1 MPYFAKEP
9 VAETD
14 MTDPALTLKQLRY
27 LVALAD
33 TGHFREAAERCGIS
47 QPSLSVQ
54 LQNLEGALGL
64 QLVERGRSGVFFTP
78 AGREIAERGRNIMM
92 GVQDIVDFSETARH
106 GVAGTIRLG
115 VKPTL
120 GPYLLPNVVK
130 TLHRQHPGLKLYV
143 RESAP
148 HDLEQELAQG
158 VHDVILAQLPVT
170 QSGLATE
177 RLFREPIY
185 LAVAAD
191 HPLARRK
198 EVSTGDLKGLPVLSL
213 APDYHLHD
221 QVHALCED
229 FGASLVRDYEG
240 TSLDA
245 LRQMVGMDMGATFV
259 PALYAASEI
268 ARGTD
273 VVALPLKG
281 RAISRSIGLAWR
293 KGASRA
299 AAYVDIATV
308 IRDIARQEFRMLT
321 LES

>member
-1 MPYFAKEP
+1 MPDSK
-9 VAETD
+9 V
-14 MTDPALTLKQLRY
+14 TLKQFRY

-33 TGHFREAAERCGIS
+33 TGHFRQAAERCGIS

-54 LQNLEGALGL
+54 LQNLEGTLGL

-78 AGREIAERGRNIMM
+78 AGREIAERGRNVLM
-92 GVQDIVDFSETARH
+92 GVQDIVEFAQTARH
-106 GVAGTIRLG
+106 GIAGTIRLG

-130 TLHRQHPGLKLYV
+130 TLHRRHPDLKLYV
-143 RESAP
+143 REGAP
-148 HDLEQELAQG
+148 HELEHELSQG

-170 QSGLATE
+170 QAGLATE

-191 HPLARRK
+191 HPLARRR
-198 EVSTGDLKGLPVLSL
+198 EVTIKDLKGLPVLSL
-213 APDYHLHD
+213 SPDYHLHD

-229 FGASLVRDYEG
+229 FGASMVRDYEG

-245 LRQMVGMDMGATFV
+245 LRQMVAMDMGATFV

-293 KGASRA
+293 KGTSRA
-299 AAYVDIATV
+299 AAYGDIAGV
-308 IRDIARQEFRMLT
+308 IRDIARSDFRMLT
-321 LES
+321 LEK